1 MKIVPKEI
9 ICQSFKIYLTNNI
22 SESINQKLNFYLPKR
37 ATNNKDFVVSVSNVL
52 NNNNIKKKDIIRHDY
67 ITRTMMLMIKSLDIK
82 EEPKWISYDEYY
94 KYLKNVI
101 KKNICLNNEESENNI
116 IKIINELEI
125 SVFNNNIVL
134 YTNNNNDSQID
145 YLIK

>member
-1 MKIVPKEI
+1 
-9 ICQSFKIYLTNNI
+9 
-22 SESINQKLNFYLPKR
+22 
-37 ATNNKDFVVSVSNVL
+37 
-52 NNNNIKKKDIIRHDY
+52 
-67 ITRTMMLMIKSLDIK
+67 MLMIKSLDIK

>member
-1 MKIVPKEI
+1 
-9 ICQSFKIYLTNNI
+9 
-22 SESINQKLNFYLPKR
+22 
-37 ATNNKDFVVSVSNVL
+37 
-52 NNNNIKKKDIIRHDY
+52 
-67 ITRTMMLMIKSLDIK
+67 MLMIKSLDIK

-116 IKIINELEI
+116 IKIINVLEI
-125 SVFNNNIVL
+125 SEFNNNIVL

>member
-1 MKIVPKEI
+1 
-9 ICQSFKIYLTNNI
+9 
-22 SESINQKLNFYLPKR
+22 
-37 ATNNKDFVVSVSNVL
+37 
-52 NNNNIKKKDIIRHDY
+52 
-67 ITRTMMLMIKSLDIK
+67 MLMIKSLDIK

-101 KKNICLNNEESENNI
+101 KNNICLNNKDSSENNI

-125 SVFNNNIVL
+125 SEFNNNIVL
-134 YTNNNNDSQID
+134 YANNNNESQID

>member
-1 MKIVPKEI
+1 
-9 ICQSFKIYLTNNI
+9 
-22 SESINQKLNFYLPKR
+22 
-37 ATNNKDFVVSVSNVL
+37 
-52 NNNNIKKKDIIRHDY
+52 
-67 ITRTMMLMIKSLDIK
+67 MLMIKSLDIK

-101 KKNICLNNEESENNI
+101 KKNICLYNEESENNI

-125 SVFNNNIVL
+125 SEFNNNIVL